1 MIISLTIEVVINGLI
16 SSILHETNAC
26 ASTALIS
33 VELFLIF
40 KKLRGFDLTF
50 GTRPAFSQWRLLLLM
65 RKESKAMFFIEEST
79 RDGALPSAT
88 LDLAIGSGPERSQ
101 LQISGNDET

>member
-1 MIISLTIEVVINGLI
+1 
-16 SSILHETNAC
+16 
-26 ASTALIS
+26 
-33 VELFLIF
+33 
-40 KKLRGFDLTF
+40 
-50 GTRPAFSQWRLLLLM
+50 
-65 RKESKAMFFIEEST
+65 MFFIEEST